1 MPRKPVKKWN
11 PKHTK
16 TSVKM
21 VLQDVL
27 LKRSCGDLTGE
38 DKTIIKEVLMECDKI
53 AQRKE
58 QDKKDEV

>member
-1 MPRKPVKKWN
+1 MHRKPVKKWN
-11 PKHTK
+11 PKYTK

>member
-11 PKHTK
+11 PKYTK

>member
-1 MPRKPVKKWN
+1 
-11 PKHTK
+11 
-16 TSVKM
+16 M